1 MTSVFRRDFMGL
13 ESTPRANRVH
23 IGIFG
28 RRNSGKSSL
37 INAICNQQVSIVS
50 DFAGT
55 TTDPVYKSM
64 EILPLG
70 ATLFIDTPGL
80 DDVGDVGKMR
90 VERAKDVL
98 KKCDI
103 AILVCTKKDGFGDV
117 EKEIEESLEKR
128 KVPYITVFNKC
139 DEYGLMDGYMNVS
152 AKSGENIPQLREKL
166 ALLKPEKEHVYIAD
180 IIKEGDSVILVTPI
194 DESAPKGRIILPQ
207 QNVLREVL
215 DKNAIAQVVQPGQL
229 KETLENMKKEPK
241 LVVTDSQAFGEVSK
255 IVPDE
260 IPLTSFSIIFARK
273 KGNLAQSVE
282 GANAIEKLSD
292 GDTVLISEGCTHHRQ
307 CNDIGSVKLPN
318 MLKKYTGKNI
328 NIELTSGTDF
338 PGDLSKY
345 ALVIHCGGCMLQD
358 NEVSYRYEKAKNDN
372 IPMTNYGIAMA
383 KMQGIL
389 ERTTKMF

>member
-1 MTSVFRRDFMGL
+1 MSQNL
-13 ESTPRANRVH
+13 TPRSDRVH

-70 ATLFIDTPGL
+70 AVCFIDTPGL
-80 DDVGDVGKMR
+80 DDVGDIGALR

-98 KKCDI
+98 KRCDM
-103 AILVCTKKDGFGDV
+103 AIVVCTKDNGFGDV
-117 EKEIEESLEKR
+117 ETEIEESLKKR
-128 KVPYITVFNKC
+128 KIPYVIVFNKC
-139 DEYGLMDGYMNVS
+139 DEQGIVEGHFNVS
-152 AKSGENIPQLREKL
+152 AKSGENISLLRERL
-166 ALLKPEKEHVYIAD
+166 ALLKPQKENVYIAD
-180 IIKEGDSVILVTPI
+180 IIDEGDTVIMVVPI
-194 DESAPKGRIILPQ
+194 DEAAPKGRIILPQ
-207 QNVLREVL
+207 QNVLREIL
-215 DKNAIAQVVQPGQL
+215 DKRAVALVLQPSQL
-229 KETLENMKKEPK
+229 PFALQSLKKAPK

-255 IVPDE
+255 MVPPE
-260 IPLTSFSIIFARK
+260 ISLTSFSIIMSRK
-273 KGNLAQSVE
+273 KGNLLQSVE

-318 MLKKYTGKNI
+318 MLKKFTGKNI
-328 NIELTSGTDF
+328 SIELTSGTDF
-338 PGDLSKY
+338 PKDLSKY

-358 NEVSYRYEKAKNDN
+358 SEVSLRYESAKEKG

-389 ERTTKMF
+389 DRTVEMFNL

>member
-1 MTSVFRRDFMGL
+1 MSQNL
-13 ESTPRANRVH
+13 TPRADRVH

-70 ATLFIDTPGL
+70 AVCFIDTPGL
-80 DDVGDVGKMR
+80 DDVGDIGALR

-103 AILVCTKKDGFGDV
+103 ALLVCTKEMGFGDV
-117 EKEIEESLEKR
+117 EKEIETSLKKR
-128 KVPYITVFNKC
+128 KIPYIIVFNKC
-139 DEYGLMDGYMNVS
+139 DEQGMVDGYFNVS
-152 AKSGENIPQLREKL
+152 AKSGENISLLREKL
-166 ALLKPEKEHVYIAD
+166 SVLKPKKENVYIAD
-180 IIKEGDSVILVTPI
+180 IIDEGDMVIMVVPI
-194 DESAPKGRIILPQ
+194 DEAAPKGRIILPQ

-215 DKNAIAQVVQPGQL
+215 DKKAIALVLQPHQL
-229 KETLENMKKEPK
+229 SFGLESLGKLPK

-255 IVPDE
+255 MLPAE
-260 IPLTSFSIIFARK
+260 IPLTSFSIIMSRK
-273 KGNLAQSVE
+273 KGNLLQSVE
-282 GANAIEKLSD
+282 GANAIEKLLD

-318 MLKKYTGKNI
+318 MLKKFTGKNI

-338 PGDLSKY
+338 PKKLSKY

-358 NEVSYRYEKAKNDN
+358 NEVVLRYESAREKG

-389 ERTTKMF
+389 DRTVEMFKV

>member
-1 MTSVFRRDFMGL
+1 MGL
-13 ESTPRANRVH
+13 ESVPRANRVH

-37 INAICNQQVSIVS
+37 INAICNQKVSIVS

-70 ATLFIDTPGL
+70 AVVFIDTPGL
-80 DDVGDVGKMR
+80 DDVGNVGMMR

-103 AILVCTKKDGFGDV
+103 ALLVCTKKDGFGDI
-117 EKEIEESLEKR
+117 ESEIEESLKKR
-128 KVPYITVFNKC
+128 NIPYITVFNKC
-139 DEYGLMDGYMNVS
+139 DEYGVEEGYMNVS
-152 AKSGENIPQLREKL
+152 AKNGDNISHLREKL

-180 IIKEGDSVILVTPI
+180 IIEEGDSVILVTPI

-215 DKNAIAQVVQPGQL
+215 DKRAFATVLQPSQL
-229 KETLENMKKEPK
+229 AAALDNMKNKPK
-241 LVVTDSQAFGEVSK
+241 LIVTDSQAFGEVSK
-255 IVPDE
+255 IVLQD

-273 KGNLAQSVE
+273 KGNLEQSTE
-282 GANAIEKLSD
+282 GANKIDKLCD

-338 PGDLSKY
+338 PEDLSKY

-358 NEVSYRYEKAKNDN
+358 NEVRLRYEKAKTDN

-389 ERTTKMF
+389 DRTIKMF